1 MQLHRVKSV
10 RLEQETKI
18 AQFLR
23 EDKFKS
29 GKEVGEWTQ
38 KESSVVQKESPVGKP
53 WSSVSPRKKKR
64 IDKVRIEKVRIGLM
78 G

>member
-1 MQLHRVKSV
+1 M

-29 GKEVGEWTQ
+29 GRELGEWT
-38 KESSVVQKESPVGKP
+38 QKESPVGKP

-64 IDKVRIEKVRIGLM
+64 IDKVRIEKVRI
-78 G
+78 